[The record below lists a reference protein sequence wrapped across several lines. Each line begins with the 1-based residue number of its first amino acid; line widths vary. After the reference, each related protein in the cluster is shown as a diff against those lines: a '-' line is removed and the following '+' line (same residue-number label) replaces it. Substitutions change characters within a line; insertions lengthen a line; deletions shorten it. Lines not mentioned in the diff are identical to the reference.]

1 MCNSNTR
8 WLREKHAQ
16 AKIVKEALQRKADPH
31 NDAYLVSGSNPSS
44 NAMLTD
50 MEFTTQL
57 SLRQEQVHLHE
68 PKPKVIEPRRRSL
81 KAEHCLQV
89 TLDVSEYQSNRNDY
103 DMTDDDRL
111 NDVYMSGYD
120 NGSAS
125 DADAGAGAGAGAISS
140 SQPVPDAWLET
151 RYKVFMENMAPNIAP
166 EVLIKALR
174 FCGVVNDVRFMR
186 MDATETISTALGADN
201 PQVLSS
207 ETLLEK
213 FGIKADVRESKT
225 AAVNEEKG
233 VAKGFVMPKNPLA
246 VLASVK
252 RRIIKRKI
260 ATVSEKKEMKKL

>member
-1 MCNSNTR
+1 M
-8 WLREKHAQ
+8 
-16 AKIVKEALQRKADPH
+16 KEALLRKVDPH
-31 NDAYLVSGSNPSS
+31 TDAYLVSGSNPSS
-44 NAMLTD
+44 NIMLTD

-57 SLRQEQVHLHE
+57 SLRQEQVQLHE

-111 NDVYMSGYD
+111 NDVYVSGYD
-120 NGSAS
+120 NGSADDS
-125 DADAGAGAGAGAISS
+125 AGATSS

-151 RYKVFMENMAPNIAP
+151 RYKVFMGNMSPNTSP
-166 EVLIKALR
+166 EVVKRALR

-213 FGIKADVRESKT
+213 FGIKADVRESKA

-252 RRIIKRKI
+252 RRVIKKKI
-260 ATVSEKKEMKKL
+260 AMVSGKKNRKNCCVNY